1 MNEVLKKLKKEKRNI
16 RTTQIAIGLSFIVLW
31 ELLSRFN
38 IINSFIFSSP
48 SKIFITIIELY
59 KNNNLFNNI
68 YITLLELFV
77 SFILGSIIGFI
88 IALLFYRFNYI
99 KKIFDPYLTLLN
111 SLPKVALG
119 PLLII
124 WIGANNKSI
133 IVMALLINLIVS
145 IVGFYNGFINTD
157 EYKIRLIKSFGANE
171 RQIIFNLVVPEC
183 MENIFSTLKLN
194 ISMSLIGVIMGE
206 FLSSKAGIGYLI
218 LYGTQVF
225 NLNLVMAGIT
235 LLLILSYLL
244 YLIINTLEKH
254 TLKHM

>member
-16 RTTQIAIGLSFIVLW
+16 RITQIAIGLSFIVLW